1 MLILFIR
8 HGRTDWNAARRIQGR
23 TDIPLSADG
32 RAEQAERQVPPTFAA
47 ARCLSSPLARARETA
62 ELIGSPEPEI
72 APALIEMDFGDWEG
86 RTHAELITHDPEA
99 MRAAEARGLDMRPPG
114 GESPREVMDRIVG
127 LLTTRDDERI
137 VAVTHKGV
145 IRAGFAAALGW
156 DMTDDL
162 PFRVDWQ
169 AGHLF
174 SFQDGEL
181 SLVQANLE
189 LSR

>member
-23 TDIPLSADG
+23 TDIPLSPDG
-32 RAEQAERQVPPTFAA
+32 RAEQALRQVPSKFATA
-47 ARCLSSPLARARETA
+47 HCLSSPLVRARETA
-62 ELIGSPEPEI
+62 ELLGWPEPEI
-72 APALIEMDFGDWEG
+72 VPELIEMDFGDWEG
-86 RTHAELITHDPEA
+86 HTHAELTGDDPEA
-99 MRAAEARGLDMRPPG
+99 MYAAESMGLDMRPPD
-114 GESPREVMDRIVG
+114 GESPREVMERIMG
-127 LLTTRDDERI
+127 LLSTRNEERI

-156 DMTDDL
+156 DMTEDL

-174 SFQDGEL
+174 SFRDGKL

-189 LSR
+189 LS